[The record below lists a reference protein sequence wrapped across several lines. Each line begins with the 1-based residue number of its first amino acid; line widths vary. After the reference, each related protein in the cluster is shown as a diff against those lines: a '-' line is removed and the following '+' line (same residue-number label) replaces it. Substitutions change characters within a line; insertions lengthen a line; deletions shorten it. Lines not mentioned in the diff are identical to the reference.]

1 MKELIPAV
9 TLEDGTV
16 VPAHEVEVVCSHC
29 KDPVS
34 EEEKNTGVC
43 TSCGQPWA
51 ASQSVNIFAT
61 TFPAVDASVFK
72 FI

>member
-1 MKELIPAV
+1 MKELIPAT

-34 EEEKNTGVC
+34 AEEENTGVC
-43 TSCGQPWA
+43 TSCGEPWS
-51 ASQSVNIFAT
+51 ASQSVNVFAT
-61 TFPAVDASVFK
+61 TFPAVEVDVFK